1 LGLVKGNFVA
11 REIDMGFWS
20 ELVSPDNSKVST
32 PQVMVMIPQVIL
44 ICTGT
49 ILMALSFALIIYH
62 CFYHRKGID
71 SETVKLILG
80 LLGGGALN
88 ALGSYFSKTT
98 ATTTVLSG
106 EAPAPPAAAKESGR
120 GPKPEGEKDG

>member
-1 LGLVKGNFVA
+1 
-11 REIDMGFWS
+11 MGFWQ
-20 ELVSPDNSKVST
+20 ELMSPDNSKVST
-32 PQVMVMIPQVIL
+32 PQVLSLAPQVIL
-44 ICTGT
+44 ICMGT
-49 ILMALSFALIIYH
+49 VLMLLSIVLIIYH
-62 CFYHRKGID
+62 CFYHGKGID

-106 EAPAPPAAAKESGR
+106 ATPASAATPSKPAS
-120 GPKPEGEKDG
+120 PQGE

>member
-1 LGLVKGNFVA
+1 
-11 REIDMGFWS
+11 MGFWS

-32 PQVMVMIPQVIL
+32 PQVVAVAPQVIL
-44 ICTGT
+44 VCMGAV
-49 ILMALSFALIIYH
+49 LMLLSIVLIIYH
-62 CFYHRKGID
+62 CFYHGKGID

-106 EAPAPPAAAKESGR
+106 AAPAPPAAAPR
-120 GPKPEGEKDG
+120 GPKPEGEKDVQ